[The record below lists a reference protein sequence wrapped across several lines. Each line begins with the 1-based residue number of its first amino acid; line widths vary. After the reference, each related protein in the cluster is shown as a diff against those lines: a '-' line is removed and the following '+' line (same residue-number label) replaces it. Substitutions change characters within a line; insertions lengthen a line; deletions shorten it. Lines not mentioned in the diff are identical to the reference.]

1 MAPGEIASSA
11 VSPAPAGSR
20 WRPLS
25 PMQVFRTGEYPGF
38 VLGFIWFA
46 VTGLSVWWPIA
57 DYGPPGFKWND
68 WGLTLFGVYVDYSL
82 YLPWIVCVCL
92 VMWFGLEWAAFTAYL
107 ATFFS
112 TLHKGSM
119 PVDVAIA
126 NALHNPLAFA
136 VFFLFYCNYSG
147 DYTLRSARSWAW
159 FLLAALAASMMSSL
173 GSLISQFT
181 GNPLGPRGV
190 PQSLFA
196 AWLGWWPNAFAL
208 SVLTAPLIYFFSP
221 RVERLK
227 NRYFPRA
234 RTKPFS
240 QQELLM
246 VASMFALT
254 LVVLTLVSDQW
265 LAGRTQALLEMSMP
279 EAARANVLGQ
289 LSIQRFLVWLL
300 ACLLVVISLGG
311 VYYALYWARRMQS
324 EFDQG
329 TKEARAAQRRSE
341 ANFRNF
347 FENNPA
353 PMFIYLRET
362 GACLDVNLAAVER
375 YGYSREEF
383 LTMTIFDIRPPE
395 DVARLKEYMRTTPG
409 PETGYRAV
417 GEWRHRTKSGEIVDV
432 DIRVSYMNLD
442 GRAINLV
449 LVHDISPRK
458 HAQAAVE
465 RRARELQMLA
475 VASLEITGA
484 KSVEEVLEL
493 AVSRARKLVGS
504 KLAVAKSWPQKE
516 GEKARTRTSMAGEY
530 QGLRGFKALPE
541 SDAIRQLL
549 LDKQYAVR
557 LSTEELKGYS
567 TLARPLADP
576 DDHPPVHGL
585 LAVPLTSGADVIGAL
600 VASDKEGGE
609 FDVED
614 EALLVQLAQVTSAG
628 IESVRLSEQL
638 RRHMEELEQRVGER
652 TAELDAS
659 NQALDAFA
667 HSVAHDLR
675 APLRAMHGFA
685 DAVLEDYGPKL
696 DDTGRDYLGRII
708 KGAKKLDTLIQDLL
722 SYSRIG
728 RGQTVLEAVDLGEVV
743 EEAHAALSH
752 DIEVMG
758 AQVEVRIPPLTVLAH
773 KATLRQVMF
782 NLMANALKFVAP
794 GVTPRVEVWAEAQEG
809 MVDIWVRDNGI
820 GIAPEHRE
828 RIFSVF
834 ERLHGVETYSGTGI
848 GLSIVKKGLTSMMG
862 EISVESDGQHGSTF
876 RARLKEFTKGM
887 Q

>member
-1 MAPGEIASSA
+1 MALIENASSA
-11 VSPAPAGSR
+11 VSPAAAGSR

-25 PMQVFRTGEYPGF
+25 PMQVFAAGEYPAF
-38 VLGFIWFA
+38 VLGFLWF
-46 VTGLSVWWPIA
+46 GLTALCIWWPIA
-57 DYGPPGFKWND
+57 NFGPHGFTWNE
-68 WGLTLFGVYVDYSL
+68 WLVWVGGVRLDFTF
-82 YLPWIVCVCL
+82 YLPWTVCVCL
-92 VMWFGLEWAAFTAYL
+92 VMWLGLEWAAFTAYL
-107 ATFFS
+107 ATLFS
-112 TLHKGSM
+112 TLHKGMAWDLSL
-119 PVDVAIA
+119 V
-126 NALHNPLAFA
+126 NALHNPLAMA

-147 DYTLRSARSWAW
+147 DYTLRSARSWGW
-159 FLLAALAASMMSSL
+159 FLLASLAASMMSSL
-173 GSLISQFT
+173 GAFISQFT
-181 GNPLGPRGV
+181 NTPIGAQGFL
-190 PQSLFA
+190 S
-196 AWLGWWPNAFAL
+196 AWLGWWPNAFGQTL
-208 SVLTAPLIYFFSP
+208 ITSLPLIYLFSP
-221 RVERLK
+221 GIERLK
-227 NRYFPRA
+227 KRYFPRA

-240 QQELLM
+240 PQELVM
-246 VASMFALT
+246 AASMFALT
-254 LVVLTLVSDQW
+254 LVLLILVSDQW
-265 LAGRTQALLEMSMP
+265 QAGRTQALLSMSMP
-279 EAARANVLGQ
+279 EAARSNIINQLGV
-289 LSIQRFLVWLL
+289 QRFLAWLL
-300 ACLLVVISLGG
+300 ALMLAGLSLGG
-311 VYYALYWARRMQS
+311 VYFAVRWARRMQS
-324 EFDQG
+324 EFDHETQ
-329 TKEARAAQRRSE
+329 EARAAQRRSE
-341 ANFRNF
+341 ANFRHF

-383 LTMTIFDIRPPE
+383 LKMTIFDIRPPE
-395 DVARLKEYMRTTPG
+395 DVARLKEHMQKTSGT
-409 PETGYRAV
+409 ETGYRAA
-417 GEWRHRTKSGEIVDV
+417 GEWRHVTKSGEIMDV

-465 RRARELQMLA
+465 RRARELQTLA
-475 VASLEITGA
+475 VTSLEITGA
-484 KSVEEVLEL
+484 KSVEEVLE
-493 AVSRARKLVGS
+493 VVVVRARKLVGA
-504 KLAVAKSWPQKE
+504 KLAVAKCWPQAE
-516 GEKARTRTSMAGEY
+516 DEKARTRTSMAGEY
-530 QGLRGFKALPE
+530 HGLRGFKALPE

-557 LSTEELKGYS
+557 LSTEELRGYS
-567 TLARPLADP
+567 TLARPLVEADG
-576 DDHPPVHGL
+576 HPPVHGL
-585 LAVPLTSGADVIGAL
+585 LAVPLTAGSDVIGAL
-600 VASDKEGGE
+600 VASDKDSGE

-652 TAELDAS
+652 TAELDTS

-708 KGAKKLDTLIQDLL
+708 NGAKKLDTLIQDLL

-743 EEAHAALSH
+743 AEALAALSH

-758 AQVEVRIPPLTVLAH
+758 AQVETRIPPLTVLAH

-782 NLMANALKFVAP
+782 NLKANALKFVAP
-794 GVTPRVEVWAEAQEG
+794 GVKPRVEVWAEAHGG

-834 ERLHGVETYSGTGI
+834 ERLHGTEDYSGTGI

-876 RARLKEFTKGM
+876 HARLKEFKSD
-887 Q
+887 